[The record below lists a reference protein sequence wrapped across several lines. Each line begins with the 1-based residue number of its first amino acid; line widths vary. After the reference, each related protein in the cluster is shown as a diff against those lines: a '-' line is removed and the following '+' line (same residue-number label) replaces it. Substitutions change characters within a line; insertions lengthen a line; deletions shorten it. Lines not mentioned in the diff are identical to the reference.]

1 LGEGGQMRTPKLK
14 IASSNYKY
22 RSNVSTHAKWFG

>member
-14 IASSNYKY
+14 IASSNHLHGSD
-22 RSNVSTHAKWFG
+22 RVDALS